1 MFAFL
6 FFSFGVR
13 IIGPNRANVFNNI
26 PPGVTAIL
34 SIFVLNEMMPAIKW
48 VGLGIVIIGMFISQ
62 INITKVNRRI
72 DIRKYKKYKKSL
84 SNK

>member
-1 MFAFL
+1 
-6 FFSFGVR
+6 
-13 IIGPNRANVFNNI
+13 
-26 PPGVTAIL
+26 
-34 SIFVLNEMMPAIKW
+34 MMPAIKW